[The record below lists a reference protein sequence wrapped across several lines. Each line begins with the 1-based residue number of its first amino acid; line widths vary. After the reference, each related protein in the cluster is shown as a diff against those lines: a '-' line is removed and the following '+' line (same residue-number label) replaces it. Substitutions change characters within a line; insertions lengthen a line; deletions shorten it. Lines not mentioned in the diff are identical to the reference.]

1 MKSINLGNSGLKASA
16 VALGCMRIAE
26 LDTSELEQLI
36 DASLEAGI
44 DFFDHADI
52 YGGGR
57 CEERFG
63 EYLHTHPDV
72 RDRILIQSK
81 CGIRPASSTSRCR
94 TSCIRWIR
102 ALPGFRPTISMC
114 CCSTARIH

>member
-44 DFFDHADI
+44 DFL
-52 YGGGR
+52 Y
-57 CEERFG
+57 C
-63 EYLHTHPDV
+63 LSV
-72 RDRILIQSK
+72 KKL
-81 CGIRPASSTSRCR
+81 PAAPVCSR
-94 TSCIRWIR
+94 
-102 ALPGFRPTISMC
+102 
-114 CCSTARIH
+114 TASA